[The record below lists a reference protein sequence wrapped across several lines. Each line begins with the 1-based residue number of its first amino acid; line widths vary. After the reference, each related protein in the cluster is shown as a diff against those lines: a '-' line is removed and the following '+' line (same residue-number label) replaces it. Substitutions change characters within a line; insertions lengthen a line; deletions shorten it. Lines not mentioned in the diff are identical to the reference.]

1 MAPFAISRPV
11 GKRISREHFYESMK
25 LILVAFII
33 SMLILPVYGQ
43 KTAEDFF
50 NEGNALMSEGRYS
63 ANQLAIWSYDESI
76 RLDPNYA
83 VVWYNRGNA
92 YYAMGKHEKASRD
105 LNEATRLYERAFQ
118 DFAEATRLDPN
129 YVNSWINKG
138 AALNAIGRYFEAI
151 AACDEALSL
160 DNRSVD
166 AWNNKGNAY
175 YGLGRYD
182 EAINAY
188 DEVLVL
194 YPSHVD
200 ALCNKGIALALQGKY
215 DESIQVYD
223 VALRLDPNN
232 INARN
237 NKEASLC
244 RLGKCTNA
252 NENGISGNAGGSY
265 LANLDTKVYHYSSC
279 AWAQKILPENRIWF
293 SNPNEARSEGYR
305 PCEKCK
311 PP

>member
-1 MAPFAISRPV
+1 
-11 GKRISREHFYESMK
+11 MK

-33 SMLILPVYGQ
+33 LLLILPINGH

-50 NEGNALMSEGRYS
+50 NEGNVLMNEGHYS
-63 ANQLAIWSYDESI
+63 ANELAIWSYDASI
-76 RLDPNYA
+76 RLDPNKA

-92 YYAMGKHEKASRD
+92 YYSLGNYEK
-105 LNEATRLYERAFQ
+105 AFQ
-118 DFAEATRLDPN
+118 DFAEAARLDPN

-138 AALNAIGRYFEAI
+138 AALNGMGRYFEAI
-151 AACDEALSL
+151 AACDKALSL

-182 EAINAY
+182 EAVNAY
-188 DEVLVL
+188 NEVLVL
-194 YPSHVD
+194 YPNHVG

-223 VALRLDPNN
+223 VALSLDPNN
-232 INARN
+232 VNARN

-252 NENGISGNAGGSY
+252 NENGIYGNAGGSY
-265 LANLDTKVYHYSSC
+265 LGNSDTKVYHYPSC
-279 AWAQKILPENRIWF
+279 AWAQKILPENRVLF
-293 SNPNEARSEGYR
+293 SSPNEARSAGYR
-305 PCEKCK
+305 PCEKCN
-311 PP
+311 PA